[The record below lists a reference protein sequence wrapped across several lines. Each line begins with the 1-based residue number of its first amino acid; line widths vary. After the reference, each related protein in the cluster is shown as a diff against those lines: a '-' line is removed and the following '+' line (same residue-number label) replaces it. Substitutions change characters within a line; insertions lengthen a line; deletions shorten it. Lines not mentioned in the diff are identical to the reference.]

1 VFDIDKVQK
10 MKNRSIRALI
20 LLFCFCALSVT
31 LGYSQEDAAHRLYLQ
46 AKKFSFNQQW
56 REASELFAQLV
67 KDYPKS
73 PYCEEAHFW
82 VGYSL
87 EKAGEFLRAYDAFE
101 KMMRLYPSSAWLDD
115 AVSHQVMLAEKLAQK
130 RGDRYYLTL
139 RKAMESQE
147 NEAKYPAAMALARL
161 GDRRA
166 LPVLKSLRGQPL
178 YDQEAEKLVQQL
190 ETAMDLPDETA
201 VTDGGGPVGLQA
213 DGGEAK
219 SAIQFDAKDD
229 KINYFQEHRF
239 EQYRSMT
246 RKDDSWTR
254 DELVDFAVWHILP
267 TDQFDEYASLDRQ
280 RRGLWLD
287 EFWKKHDPTPATV
300 ENECREEFER
310 RVDYARSQF
319 NYFDR
324 MKDFYYAPWDARG
337 EVYVKFGQPEKRTTN
352 DEGEFWYYSIY
363 NQITF
368 FIRPHVT
375 NIFGRSIFISSL
387 DNKSMRSIARPSD
400 RLKWRNFHNEYIFQP
415 GFYFTLHA
423 TK

>member
-1 VFDIDKVQK
+1 
-10 MKNRSIRALI
+10 MKTRSIRALF
-20 LLFCFCALSVT
+20 FCFCALFTSI
-31 LGYSQEDAAHRLYLQ
+31 GFAQEDAAHRLYLQ

-56 REASELFAQLV
+56 SEASELFAQLV

-73 PYCEEAHFW
+73 SYCEEAHFW

-87 EKAGEFLRAYDAFE
+87 EKAGESIRAYDTFE
-101 KMMRLYPSSAWLDD
+101 KMLRLYPAGTWYDD
-115 AVSHQVMLAEKLAQK
+115 AVSHQIMLAEKLAQK
-130 RGDRYYLTL
+130 RGDRFYQAL
-139 RKAMESQE
+139 RQAMESQE
-147 NEAKYPAAMALARL
+147 QEVKFPAAMALARL

-166 LPVLKSLRGQPL
+166 LSVLKSLKGQPL
-178 YDQEAEKLVQQL
+178 FDQEAEKLVQQL
-190 ETAMDLPDETA
+190 EKATDLPDEIA
-201 VTDGGGPVGLQA
+201 MADGGSPALQA
-213 DGGEAK
+213 DGGEAR
-219 SAIQFDAKDD
+219 SAIQFDAADD

-254 DELVDFAVWHILP
+254 DELVDFAVWHILQ
-267 TDQFDEYASLDRQ
+267 TDQFDEYTSLDRQ
-280 RRGLWLD
+280 RRGQWLD

-300 ENECREEFER
+300 ENECLEEFDR

-337 EVYVKFGQPEKRTTN
+337 EVYIKFGQPEKRTTN
-352 DEGEFWYYSIY
+352 DEGEFWYYPTY

-387 DNKSMRSIARPSD
+387 DNKSMRSVARLSD

-415 GFYFTLHA
+415 GFYFTLHSA
-423 TK
+423 K